1 MHARPGN
8 GTIAGNPPDQP
19 VAGQSDPLAAIAQ
32 EVATYEARL
41 PELLAHEGRFVL
53 IKGDQ
58 VVGFFDSF
66 DAAYREGR
74 RRFGLVPLLVK
85 QITAVERVVYLPHVV
100 L

>member
-1 MHARPGN
+1 MPARPGN
-8 GTIAGNPPDQP
+8 GTVSGNPPDRP
-19 VAGQSDPLAAIAQ
+19 ITRQSDPLADIAQ

-58 VVGFFDSF
+58 VIGFFDSF

-74 RRFGLVPLLVK
+74 RRFGLVPLLAK
-85 QITAVERVVYLPHVV
+85 QIAAVEPVVYIPHVV